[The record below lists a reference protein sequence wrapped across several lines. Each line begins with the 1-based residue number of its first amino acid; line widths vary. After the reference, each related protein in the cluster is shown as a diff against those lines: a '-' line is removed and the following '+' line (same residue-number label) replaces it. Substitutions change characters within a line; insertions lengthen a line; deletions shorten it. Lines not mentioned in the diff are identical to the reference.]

1 HAVLLIGELILAQL
15 ADALVRRFRDIAGAW
30 LQITAENFHE
40 GRLAGAIGTDQAVA
54 VAVTELDGHIFEQRL
69 GAELHGD
76 VGGGQQCLLPDQQGG
91 RGSGSMKTG
100 VPRWGAHYATGP
112 GGRTNPAPARVL
124 RPALCAG
131 NAARWRAAPV
141 R

>member
-1 HAVLLIGELILAQL
+1 
-15 ADALVRRFRDIAGAW
+15 IAGAR
-30 LQITAENFHE
+30 LQVAAENFHE
-40 GRLAGAIGTDQAVA
+40 GGLAGAVGADQAIA
-54 VAVTELDGHIFEQRL
+54 IAVTEFDGHIFEQRL

-100 VPRWGAHYATGP
+100 VPRWGAHYATGRAS
-112 GGRTNPAPARVL
+112 RTIPAPVRELSA
-124 RPALCAG
+124 AACAG
-131 NAARWRAAPV
+131 KAARWGATPV